1 MSESEK
7 VKTEEQKHSHHHHHS
22 HHHSHH
28 HHHRHRDTIEKR
40 KHDAKWTVMYK
51 PVLRVAFFGVLLLLI
66 ILIMWSIFTP
76 NEQVWENASVDN
88 NATQKVKEHVE
99 KEELQAEIDS
109 LKSKLDK
116 YEERIDELEELL
128 ISEGIE
134 FDSDNLSDVEE

>member
-7 VKTEEQKHSHHHHHS
+7 VKAEEQKHSHHHHHS

-28 HHHRHRDTIEKR
+28 HHHRHRDDVEKR
-40 KHDAKWTVMYK
+40 KRDAKWTGLYM
-51 PVLRVAFFGVLLLLI
+51 PVIRVAFFGVLLLLI
-66 ILIMWSIFTP
+66 ILVIWSVFTP

-99 KEELQAEIDS
+99 KEELQAEINS

-128 ISEGIE
+128 INEGIE
-134 FDSDNLSDVEE
+134 FDSNNLSDVEE